1 MAQTLQKTI
10 EPLAPEAAARL
21 TAFARACKAA
31 ARAVTLYPQTHP
43 SLRVALAN
51 IVAASSPTGSNE
63 PLALHIM
70 PDDIVLGGRHLER
83 PDLAVTELAM
93 LLHAHAVGE
102 LIVQPGTDAE
112 LWRAFLLLIA
122 EPSEDVRGRGGIA
135 KVWTSEPHPGILVR
149 EIDYREV
156 LKDRARGES
165 QGWTAIVANCL
176 QGGGLEIDDQALDI
190 LLDILKSPD
199 RLGDL
204 TSLVQEHAAGAGMAA
219 GSGFANLL
227 GAIAGY
233 TSKAHP
239 ERLEAV
245 YTTMADAAG
254 RLSVDMLLQL
264 LAARDQ
270 PGEPSTIGRFDVTTE
285 IVARMSDATVSQ
297 FVAKS
302 IISGHGASARLA
314 EAFQAL
320 VPGEDAVR
328 QDGVLSLAKDEV
340 GQSQIGHEPEFEDLW
355 HRAEKLL
362 KSYSDRRFVSE
373 DYGRELQKARNRAVD
388 LEHTSDDSPERIA
401 AWLATIEETSVRSL
415 DAQLLLD
422 LLEVEASPM
431 RWRELSEVASARIS
445 DLVIIGDFSSAHR
458 LAAALQQHAH
468 EGGDPARQPAAQQ
481 AIEHLLAGSV
491 MRHVASHFDGIDE
504 ARFEDAKR
512 FCYTLG
518 TIVIKPLAE
527 VLAAEE
533 RAQPRQRLRDLL
545 LGFGAAGRQSVEQ
558 LKQSPNPSVRRT
570 AIYLLREFGGNEAL
584 PDLESLLDDA
594 EPHVQREAIRAILMI
609 GTDAGYAALAR
620 ALASGSARSRGGIM
634 NVLAG
639 LRDERAPALFSYIV
653 RTSSHRG
660 AMQQP
665 YHLAVEALG
674 RLGGHEAVDCLKEA
688 LDRGEWWSPFATAA
702 LRTAVAAALAKLG
715 TPEAWQ
721 VLDEAAASG
730 RRGVRA
736 AARAQLARAAKR
748 RRPSVT
754 PPASEK

>member
-1 MAQTLQKTI
+1 MPILQKTL

-31 ARAVTLYPQTHP
+31 ARAVTLYPATHP

-51 IVAASSPTGSNE
+51 IVAASSPAGSNE
-63 PLALHIM
+63 PLALMIM
-70 PDDIVLGGRHLER
+70 PDDIVLGGRHLDR
-83 PDLAVTELAM
+83 ADLAVTELAV

-102 LIVQPGTDAE
+102 LIVLPGTDAE

-122 EPSEDVRGRGGIA
+122 EPSEEVRGRGGIA
-135 KVWTSEPHPGILVR
+135 KVWASEPRPGIQVR
-149 EIDYREV
+149 EIDYGAV
-156 LKDRARGES
+156 LKDRSRGES

-176 QGGGLEIDDQALDI
+176 QGGGVELDDNALDI
-190 LLDILKSPD
+190 LLDILRSPD

-204 TSLVQEHAAGAGMAA
+204 TSLVNEHAAGAGEA
-219 GSGFANLL
+219 GGHGFANLL

-233 TSKAHP
+233 TSQAHP
-239 ERLEAV
+239 DRLDSV
-245 YTTMADAAG
+245 YSTMADAAG

-264 LAARDQ
+264 LAARQQ
-270 PGEPSTIGRFDVTTE
+270 PGGEEPTIGRIDVATE
-285 IVARMSDATVSQ
+285 IVARMSDTTVSQ

-302 IISGHGASARLA
+302 IISGRGASARLA
-314 EAFQAL
+314 DAFQAL
-320 VPGEDAVR
+320 VPGEDR
-328 QDGVLSLAKDEV
+328 QDDVLSLAKGEV
-340 GQSQIGHEPEFEDLW
+340 ESSDVGRHPEFDDLW

-362 KSYSDRRFVSE
+362 KSYSDRKFVSE
-373 DYGRELQKARNRAVD
+373 DYGRELSSARTRAVD
-388 LEHTSDDSPERIA
+388 LEHTSEDPPDRIA
-401 AWLATIEETSVRSL
+401 AWLATIDETSVRGL
-415 DAQLLLD
+415 DAELLLD
-422 LLEVEASPM
+422 LLEVEVSPM

-458 LAAALQQHAH
+458 LAAALKQHEH
-468 EGGDPARQPAAQQ
+468 EGGDPARQPAAQE

-491 MRHVASHFDGIDE
+491 MRHVASHFERIDE
-504 ARFEDAKR
+504 ARFEQAKQ

-527 VLAAEE
+527 VLASEE
-533 RAQPRQRLRDLL
+533 RAQPRERLRDLL

-570 AIYLLREFGGNEAL
+570 AIYLLREFGGNDAL

-609 GTDAGYAALAR
+609 ATDAGYAALAR
-620 ALASGSARSRGGIM
+620 ALATGSARSRSGIM

-653 RTSSHRG
+653 RKSSHRG

-665 YHLAVEALG
+665 YHLAVESLG
-674 RLGGHEAVDCLKEA
+674 RLGGHEAVDSLKDA
-688 LDRGEWWSPFATAA
+688 LGRGEWWSPFATPA
-702 LRTAVAAALAKLG
+702 LRTAVAAALAKIG
-715 TPEAWQ
+715 TPEAWH
-721 VLDEAAASG
+721 VLDDAAVNG
-730 RRGVRA
+730 PRGVRI
-736 AARAQLARAAKR
+736 AARAQLAGPVGKR
-748 RRPSVT
+748 RRQREAS
-754 PPASEK
+754 PATDK